1 MHRPMTMNRRSNV
14 LLVLLF
20 LLGVILPASG
30 AATGQKWF
38 GVSGLAVAPQGTEVY
53 AIANRDAAVLCCD
66 PATMEVK
73 RRIDLPAPPTGVA
86 VTMDGSRLII
96 TCANPDSVILEIEAA
111 TGKILH
117 KAEGHSMAMSPVLSP
132 DGNLL
137 YVCHRFNHA
146 VSVYDRKQ
154 YKEVASIPV
163 AREPVSA
170 VLAKDGKHLLVSNHQ
185 HNGRADA
192 DYVAAIVSVVDLQ
205 TAKVVKELKL
215 PNGSTSLRQ
224 ISLSPDGKVAC
235 VAHVLARYHLP
246 TTQLERGWMN
256 SNALTLI
263 DVDRMEII
271 NTVLLD
277 SIDNGAANPWATGW
291 LPDGRTIV
299 VTHAGTHDLSLID
312 WPSVQAKLAALE
324 KGTGSSAQNYGAS
337 KVAADVPNDLAF
349 LVGSRERIKLD
360 VNGPRAMAIFNGKIY
375 VAGYFNDV
383 MEVVNPA
390 AKPVQTTICEMNKGR
405 QLTQVEQGEMYFNDA
420 RICFQGWQSCASC
433 HDDDARVDGLNWD
446 LLNDGIGNPKNTKS
460 LLWSH
465 QTPPVMSMGVRDTAE
480 TAVRSGI
487 KSILFTVQPE
497 SVPQAIDVW
506 LKTLKPQPSPHLV
519 KGHLSASAK
528 RGKDLFESRET
539 HCATCHKPDLF
550 TDLKSHVV
558 GTHISIDKTNEGF
571 DTPTLVEL
579 WRTAPYLHDGS
590 AVTVRDVLTTHNSK
604 DQHGRTSQLKPQEID
619 DLVEY
624 LLSL

>member
-1 MHRPMTMNRRSNV
+1 MNKPGNV
-14 LLVLLF
+14 FWALLF
-20 LLGVILPASG
+20 LLEFSLSAHGATAERNWLGV
-30 AATGQKWF
+30 T
-38 GVSGLAVAPQGTEVY
+38 GLAASPQGTEVY
-53 AIANRDAAVLCCD
+53 AIANRDAALLCCD

-73 RRIDLPAPPTGVA
+73 RRIALPAPPTGLT

-96 TCANPDSVILEIEAA
+96 TCANPDSVILEVEAA
-111 TGKILH
+111 TGKILQ
-117 KAEGHSMAMSPVLSP
+117 KTSGRSMAMSPVLSA

-146 VSVYDRKQ
+146 ISVYDRNQ
-154 YKEVASIPV
+154 GKEVASIPV

-170 VLAKDGKHLLVSNHQ
+170 VLTKDGKYLLVSNHQ
-185 HNGRADA
+185 HHGKADA
-192 DYVAAIVSVVDLQ
+192 DYVAAMVSVVDLQ
-205 TAKVVKELKL
+205 ARKVVKELKL

-256 SNALTLI
+256 SNALTLM

-277 SIDNGAANPWATGW
+277 SIDSGAANPWATAW
-291 LPDGRTIV
+291 LPDGKTIV

-312 WPSVQAKLAALE
+312 WPSVQARLASLA
-324 KGTGSSAQNYGAS
+324 KGAPTSAQSYGAS
-337 KVAADVPNDLAF
+337 KTANDVPNDLAF
-349 LVGSRERIKLD
+349 LVGSRERVKLS
-360 VNGPRAMAIFNGKIY
+360 VNGPRALVISNGKIY
-375 VAGYFNDV
+375 VSGYFNDV
-383 MEVVNPA
+383 IEIVDPA
-390 AKPVQTTICEMNKGR
+390 AKPVQTTVCEMNKGR
-405 QLTQVEQGEMYFNDA
+405 QPSQVEQGEMYFNDA
-420 RICFQGWQSCASC
+420 RICFQGWQTCASC

-446 LLNDGIGNPKNTKS
+446 LLNDGIGNPKNSKS

-465 QTPPVMSMGVRDTAE
+465 QTPPVMSLGVRDTAE

-497 SVPQAIDVW
+497 SVPAAIDAW
-506 LKTLKPQPSPHLV
+506 LKTLKPMPSPYLV
-519 KGHLSASAK
+519 KGRLSASAK
-528 RGKDLFESRET
+528 RGKILFESRET
-539 HCATCHKPDLF
+539 HCATCHKPGLF
-550 TDLKSHVV
+550 TDLKNHVV
-558 GTHISIDKTNEGF
+558 GTQTDIDKTGDGF
-571 DTPTLVEL
+571 DTPTMVEL
-579 WRTAPYLHDGS
+579 WRTGPYLHDGS
-590 AVTVRDVLTTHNSK
+590 AAAVRDVLTTRNPK
-604 DQHGRTSQLKPQEID
+604 DLHGRTSHLKPQEID